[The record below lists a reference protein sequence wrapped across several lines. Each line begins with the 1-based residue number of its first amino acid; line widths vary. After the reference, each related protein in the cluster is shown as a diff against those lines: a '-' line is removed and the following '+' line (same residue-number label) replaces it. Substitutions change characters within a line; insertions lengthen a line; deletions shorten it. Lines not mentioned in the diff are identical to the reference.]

1 MANDAPRPILISIVA
16 ILQFLAGLLFVF
28 AGIVMLGGMITV
40 ADTPELAQLGAL
52 GGAGMLILG
61 LVYLVIAGGF
71 WNGWKIMWY
80 IGVIVH
86 TLSIIIYVY
95 YVATGAGIMTYAVS
109 IIISLLILLYLF
121 TRGVREFFGVA

>member
-28 AGIVMLGGMITV
+28 AGIVMLGGMITI
-40 ADTPELAQLGAL
+40 ADAPELAQLGAL